1 LELFKVVFPKRV
13 RIRGDWSEEK
23 SNLFSSYLMQKL
35 LFFPFIQSKKSGKE
49 NEYDEK
55 EYC

>member
-49 NEYDEK
+49 NEHDEK
-55 EYC
+55 DYC